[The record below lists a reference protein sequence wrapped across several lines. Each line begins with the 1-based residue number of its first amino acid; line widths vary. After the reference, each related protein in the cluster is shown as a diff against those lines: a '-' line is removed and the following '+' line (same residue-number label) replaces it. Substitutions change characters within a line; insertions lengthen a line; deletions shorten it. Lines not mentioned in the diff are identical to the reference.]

1 MGRQSEGFGRLEADD
16 HRAWWAARDVELPA
30 QLAKYRRDLDAIP
43 PTDKTRRE
51 FVEWR
56 IRFAEKRMADV
67 CARRVKVVDREA
79 DQT

>member
-1 MGRQSEGFGRLEADD
+1 M
-16 HRAWWAARDVELPA
+16 ELPA

-51 FVEWR
+51 FVEWK

-67 CARRVKVVDREA
+67 CARRVKVVDRES

>member
-1 MGRQSEGFGRLEADD
+1 MPRPRNERQALEEE
-16 HRAWWAARDVELPA
+16 RDVELPA

-51 FVEWR
+51 FVEWK

-67 CARRVKVVDREA
+67 CARLTTMGGES
-79 DQT
+79 